1 MTRNS
6 QNSEKHDD
14 KEQPKFSKELCR
26 KKKRKRNIKSFT
38 INTLIGVYNLHYL
51 IKIAERKLISKA
63 ALLFSLLDIYVNI
76 NLRR

>member
-14 KEQPKFSKELCR
+14 KEQPKFSKELQE
-26 KKKRKRNIKSFT
+26 KKKKRNIKSFT
-38 INTLIGVYNLHYL
+38 VNTLIGVYNLHYL
-51 IKIAERKLISKA
+51 IKIAERKLILKA

>member
-14 KEQPKFSKELCR
+14 KEQPKFSKELQE
-26 KKKRKRNIKSFT
+26 KKKKRNIKSFT